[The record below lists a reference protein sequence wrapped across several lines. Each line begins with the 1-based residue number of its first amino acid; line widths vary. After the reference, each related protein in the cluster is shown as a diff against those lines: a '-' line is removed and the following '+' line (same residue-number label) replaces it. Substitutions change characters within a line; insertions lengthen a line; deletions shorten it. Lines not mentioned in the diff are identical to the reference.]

1 MSLIDQYSP
10 VLRYF
15 SPSAHPLV
23 TLAAE
28 GVTLIHSVFFLA
40 QSWAASI
47 SSETA
52 SKKLIS
58 GLCAATPRGSR
69 KSEIN

>member
-15 SPSAHPLV
+15 SPSAHALV
-23 TLAAE
+23 TLIAE
-28 GVTLIHSVFFLA
+28 DVTLIQSVFLA

-47 SSETA
+47 NSETT
-52 SKKLIS
+52 SKRRLIS

>member
-1 MSLIDQYSP
+1 MSLIDHYSP

-15 SPSAHPLV
+15 SPSAHALV

-28 GVTLIHSVFFLA
+28 DVTLIQSDFLA

-47 SSETA
+47 KPETT
-52 SKKLIS
+52 SKRRLIS